1 MARAIKRRDTECVM
15 SDMLRVALVPG
26 AVVFGGT
33 LGVYHKERAGCMSAG
48 NERGT
53 VFVGIFMENV
63 NNKQKVLE
71 PASAVVKRTGRYL
84 FDVVAPI
91 SQNDMFRRVYVLDDS
106 TVGTSDSGTEGPWCG
121 NLVEL
126 KLDSDGNIVGA
137 WVDIDSAVIEG
148 RRG

>member
-1 MARAIKRRDTECVM
+1 MAGAIKRRDTECVM
-15 SDMLRVALVPG
+15 SEALVVDLVPG

-53 VFVGIFMENV
+53 VFVGVFIENV

-71 PASAVVKRTGRYL
+71 PASAMVKRKGRYL
-84 FDVVAPI
+84 FDVAEPI
-91 SQNDMFRRVYVLDDS
+91 GQKDMFRRVYVVDDS
-106 TVGTSDSGTEGPWCG
+106 TVGTSDNGTEGPWCG

-126 KLDSDGNIVGA
+126 KKDSNGNVVGA
-137 WVDIDSAVIEG
+137 WVDIESAVIEG

>member
-15 SDMLRVALVPG
+15 SEILRVDLVPG

-33 LGVYHKERAGCMSAG
+33 LGVYHKERAGCKSAA

-53 VFVGIFMENV
+53 VFVGVFMENV

-71 PASAVVKRTGRYL
+71 PASAVVKRKGRYL
-84 FDVVAPI
+84 FDLAEPVGEK
-91 SQNDMFRRVYVLDDS
+91 DLFRRVFAMDDS
-106 TVGTSDSGTEGPWCG
+106 TVATQDNGPEGPWCG
-121 NLVEL
+121 NLVAL
-126 KLDSDGNIVGA
+126 KYDSDGNVIAG
-137 WVDIDSAVIEG
+137 WVDIESAVLEG